1 MKKFLALLLLAPLP
15 AFAIPI
21 TSSVG
26 TYDVTTANLL
36 GTSSTLATTAWWGSE
51 TLAREFAGLAG
62 DDLGLSGNILS
73 ANGPFFAY
81 QNVGDDT
88 YYAVY
93 KSNLGFINYVTLG
106 SVDEDYTRTY
116 AVSRRIGGSGGTTTA
131 VPEPT
136 SLALL
141 GLGLVAF
148 GLRRRVT
155 SRR

>member
-1 MKKFLALLLLAPLP
+1 MKKIIALLLLAPLP

-26 TYDVTTANLL
+26 TYDVTTANLV

-51 TLAREFAGLAG
+51 SLAREFAALVG

-73 ANGPFFAY
+73 ANGPLFAY
-81 QNVGDDT
+81 QNLGDDT
-88 YYAVY
+88 YAAVY
-93 KSNLGFINYVTLG
+93 KSTTFGLINYVTTG
-106 SVDEDYTRTY
+106 KVDEDYTYTF
-116 AVSRRIGGSGGTTTA
+116 AVSRRAGGSGGTTA

-148 GLRRRVT
+148 GFRRRVT